1 MGGDYCSNGSSCR
14 PLETLVSLSIY
25 RSIEWLRFE
34 QRYNSEHQHQRPVR
48 PSRKRLALHIDP
60 SIQTR
65 RSTIP
70 TATAG
75 KNETRPFVVA
85 KIRTQDSSCI
95 ASAERD
101 SLMILSRRHIIK
113 SAAFCFPNIVSWKDE
128 DRRLVISGVVGSTTA
143 SRDRRDK
150 RHGRSRTRRER
161 KTTRIIILASSRF
174 I

>member
-75 KNETRPFVVA
+75 QNETRPFVVVM
-85 KIRTQDSSCI
+85 
-95 ASAERD
+95 
-101 SLMILSRRHIIK
+101 MILSRRHIIE

-150 RHGRSRTRRER
+150 RHGRSRTRHER

-174 I
+174 V